1 MTLDYRFVDLLAKKQ
16 KQKQKQL
23 TFYNAYLK
31 KSIFFFI
38 YHLVSQLYIFN
49 IPPWHQLKRKM

>member
-31 KSIFFFI
+31 KLP
-38 YHLVSQLYIFN
+38 LVSQLYIFN